1 MVWHALRRQIDSR
14 RRMTD
19 STQNHTD
26 DALDPDRREW
36 LQEAEAALDRTKE
49 ALQSA
54 WDATRDTRLSSL
66 ESAKRAAKE
75 LGEVIDRGVA
85 VAKERWETSR
95 DETGEPTSET
105 SSQESDAEVTEG
117 D

>member
-1 MVWHALRRQIDSR
+1 
-14 RRMTD
+14 MTD
-19 STQNHTD
+19 STQDHTD
-26 DALDPDRREW
+26 DAPDPDRREW

-66 ESAKRAAKE
+66 ESAKRSAKE

-85 VAKERWETSR
+85 VAKERWETSE
-95 DETGEPTSET
+95 DEAGDPTSKT
-105 SSQESDAEVTEG
+105 SSQ
-117 D
+117 